1 MAMSFIR
8 SGVFWQLGISLIIG
22 LISAPVWAE
31 GESTN
36 VSTGVTSGSILGN
49 NNQHASNTGVAVNG
63 NVTGG
68 NLNNNQNSNTNVL
81 QPIVLTQPQ
90 YMSSGQGGSSTLV
103 LPRNPLPLS
112 NAALGRSNFGLQF
125 GVQNNPGISMMTN
138 GKENGLGWFMQ
149 GGVTIPFGKIPNVA
163 NNGKSQEYDNMRQDR
178 IDDQRRVFAEPMPS
192 PSGQSREAR
201 IEGKVVGLN
210 AYNYATIPS
219 QKLQLQ
225 GPPDIGEISQ
235 PRPKVLALLTT
246 SAYDQPL
253 NTGSK
258 IGQIL
263 TGKEYPYLGHTRSGW
278 IKVLLPTGQEGWTT
292 GQFEYV
298 KFDYTEIDTLAASK
312 STLQTARAGSHRMAS
327 SQTKN
332 RQY

>member
-1 MAMSFIR
+1 MAMLLRCFS
-8 SGVFWQLGISLIIG
+8 VFWCIG
-22 LISAPVWAE
+22 FSVLVAMNALPVWAE
-31 GESTN
+31 GGSTN

-49 NNQHASNTGVAVNG
+49 NNQHATNTGVAVNG

-112 NAALGRSNFGLQF
+112 NAAMGRSNFGLQF

-149 GGVTIPFGKIPNVA
+149 GGVTIPFGKIPNVV
-163 NNGKSQEYDNMRQDR
+163 NNAQSQEYDHMRQDR
-178 IDDQRRVFAEPMPS
+178 IDDQRKVFAEPLA
-192 PSGQSREAR
+192 SGAGSSREAR

-246 SAYDQPL
+246 MAYDQPL

-258 IGQIL
+258 IGQVL

-278 IKVLLPTGQEGWTT
+278 IKVLLPSGQEGWTT
-292 GQFEYV
+292 GKFEYI
-298 KFDYTEIDTLAASK
+298 KFDYTEIDALAMSK
-312 STLQTARAGSHRMAS
+312 PAAHSEKRMAS
-327 SQTKN
+327 TQT
-332 RQY
+332 RGRHY